1 METRTLE
8 SRDGTRPAGPQDWP
22 AGAPGVSVASGRT
35 VSANDHHLPPV
46 LVVDDEEGI
55 RTALATYLERQ
66 QYPVHTA
73 ANGEEALDLL
83 RQHTDVAVVLCDI
96 RMPDLNGVEVVPR
109 ALELNPDLA
118 ILMLTAVHDPKTA
131 VECMKLG
138 AFDYLMKPVVL
149 DDVKGH
155 IVQALRRRQLRLERR
170 DLEAWL
176 SREVAERTKEV
187 EESAAK
193 LHKVAEA
200 LKTLTDRTGHPTTL
214 REAVDDAEARAI
226 KRALD
231 YTDGNRQEAAKLL
244 GISPRTLFYKIKQLG
259 I

>member
-1 METRTLE
+1 MTAVTA
-8 SRDGTRPAGPQDWP
+8 PA
-22 AGAPGVSVASGRT
+22 AT
-35 VSANDHHLPPV
+35 LPPV
-46 LVVDDEEGI
+46 LVVDDEEGV
-55 RTALATYLERQ
+55 RRALATFLERQ
-66 QYPVHTA
+66 RYPVHTA
-73 ANGEEALDLL
+73 EHGHRALEIL
-83 RQHTDVAVVLCDI
+83 QEHPQIAVMLCDI
-96 RMPDLNGVEVVPR
+96 RMPDLSGVDVVPQ

-138 AFDYLMKPVVL
+138 AYDYLMKPVVL
-149 DDVKGH
+149 DDLRGH
-155 IVQALRRRQLRLERR
+155 ITQALRRRQLRIERR

-176 SREVAERTKEV
+176 SREVAERTREV

-200 LKTLTDRTGHPTTL
+200 LKSLTDRTGHPTTL
-214 REAVDDAEARAI
+214 KEAVEEAEARAI

-231 YTDGNRQEAAKLL
+231 HTDGNRQAAAKLL

-259 I
+259 L

>member
-1 METRTLE
+1 MPNQRTAVRESAVRAAREDWPHE
-8 SRDGTRPAGPQDWP
+8 SRAVSLPSERPVTT
-22 AGAPGVSVASGRT
+22 AP
-35 VSANDHHLPPV
+35 HHSPPV
-46 LVVDDEEGI
+46 VVVDDEEGI
-55 RTALATYLERQ
+55 RTALATYLKRQ

-73 ANGEEALDLL
+73 EDGESALTVLEE
-83 RQHTDVAVVLCDI
+83 HPDVAVMLCDI
-96 RMPDLNGVEVVPR
+96 RMPDMSGVDLVPK
-109 ALELNPDLA
+109 ALEVNPDLA

-149 DDVKGH
+149 DDVQGH
-155 IVQALRRRQLRLERR
+155 IRQALRRRQLRIERR

-193 LHKVAEA
+193 LHKVAQA

-214 REAVDDAEARAI
+214 REAVEDAEARAI

-231 YTDGNRQEAAKLL
+231 HTDGNRQEAAKLL